1 MLQNKSEAEMKN
13 ETENKKAG
21 DLTPVREIIS
31 TCPLFKDVQECEALA
46 GETAITETITPEA
59 EAVIPEGESP
69 SGNTP
74 AEEPDVTESAA
85 PEVRDDIP
93 GTPDYNWKKYG
104 YTRIT
109 EDTFCGGPH
118 PGDYEKD
125 GVLHCGYCHKP
136 KYVLHT
142 LFCKTKAYPIDCD
155 CKRECRN
162 RIAEERRRRQER
174 EHAELCRCHALPHEY
189 MRHWDFAHDDG
200 GSPRITSYARRYA
213 EHFAEMK
220 RRGEGLFLF
229 GVAGTGKTYAA
240 VQIVNALCDQGYR
253 CLVTSFLDIVNTLLS
268 MNRENR
274 QGYIDDI
281 CRHDLIVFD
290 NYGTEP
296 STYFSDMNVLKIIN
310 TCYDRHVPMI
320 VTTSLSP
327 EILNKGTNVTRN
339 AALLQLKKRCYCL
352 TLANIQRRNRQA
364 KERAARFRDL
374 LGIEKEPEAEASAPL
389 F

>member
-1 MLQNKSEAEMKN
+1 MQNESETEMKN
-13 ETENKKAG
+13 ENENKKAG
-21 DLTPVREIIS
+21 NLTPVSEIIS
-31 TCPLFKDVQECEALA
+31 SCPLFKDAQECNTITETVMPETEGTTVTENATQKTDETTVDEATAPEECEA
-46 GETAITETITPEA
+46 
-59 EAVIPEGESP
+59 
-69 SGNTP
+69 
-74 AEEPDVTESAA
+74 
-85 PEVRDDIP
+85 RDDIP
-93 GTPDYNWKKYG
+93 GSPNYNWKKYG

-136 KYVLHT
+136 KYILHT
-142 LFCKTKAYPIDCD
+142 LFCKTKAFPIDCD
-155 CKRECRN
+155 CMKECRE
-162 RIAEERRRRQER
+162 RIAKERRKQKER
-174 EHAELCRCHALPHEY
+174 DRAELCRSHALPYEY
-189 MRHWDFAHDDG
+189 MRQWDFAHDDG

-213 EHFAEMK
+213 QNFAEMK

-229 GVAGTGKTYAA
+229 GVTGTGKTYAA

-281 CRHDLIVFD
+281 CCHDLVVFD

-296 STYFSDMNVLKIIN
+296 STYFSDMNVLEIIN

-320 VTTSLSP
+320 VTTSLTP
-327 EILNKGTNVTRN
+327 EVLNKANNVTRN
-339 AALLQLKKRCYCL
+339 AALTQLKKRCYCL

-364 KERAARFRDL
+364 KERTARFRSL
-374 LGIEKEPEAEASAPL
+374 LGIEEEPEAEASAPL